1 MEGRNLSFSPMEN
14 LPKRAYVKK
23 FTIGERWCL
32 SAREASSRGGGVSGR
47 GESNPRTRL
56 GRPLHCHC
64 ATPASGCWELNPGHI
79 LPRDAYCRYTTPRS
93 LNRGNRGSP
102 SIVLRSPLRFRFG
115 DSLRSHPFLE
125 GRIITPIRIYTS
137 FPIYHFLFS
146 QSIV

>member
-1 MEGRNLSFSPMEN
+1 VPWRGETFKVSPLWEVRRSEQSERQHFS
-14 LPKRAYVKK
+14 A
-23 FTIGERWCL
+23 GE
-32 SAREASSRGGGVSGR
+32 ANFRGEGVSGR

-79 LPRDAYCRYTTPRS
+79 LPRDAYYRYTTPRS

-102 SIVLRSPLRFRFG
+102 SIALRSPLRFRFG

-137 FPIYHFLFS
+137 FPIYHFLFFR
-146 QSIV
+146 SIV